1 MSGSTRIIR
10 GPAKGP
16 TDPAGIA
23 LKKKSA
29 SNGIPDAPGTSGRHG
44 RERRGAARSG
54 DWHPGQGEP
63 GPGEIPWSF
72 ENGSGLLGIF
82 QSSQEAMIV
91 CDADGMIRF
100 WNDGAEALF
109 GFDVSEAL
117 GREASSFLEGGW
129 PFPDGG
135 NVLVSQARE
144 AVALRKDGSKVR
156 VELSQGAFSAN
167 ACGLRLIIARDLSSR
182 LDSMEAL
189 KVSEEKHRQAR
200 EELQY
205 RIRFE
210 NLITSIST
218 HFIHLPSDRIDMGIN
233 YALHALGE
241 FAEVDRCYIFLFSP
255 DKGTVDN
262 THEWCS
268 NGVEPQIGSL
278 QGINTSRF
286 PWFMEQ
292 IRGLQ
297 AIHVPN
303 VSGLPARASAEREE
317 FEREGIK
324 SLAAVPMVHRGSLR
338 GYLGFDSVHREKN
351 WSEDNLQVLRMAG
364 EIFINALERKK
375 VDQALSE
382 AKAKYLNIFENAVE
396 GIFQTTPGGRFLGVN
411 PALARILGYSEPREM
426 MSAVIDIG
434 AVLYV
439 DPERRAEFV
448 RILRERGRVTEFESQ
463 VRRKDGSVIW
473 ISENARAVR
482 KADGGLDYCEGTVMD
497 VTQRKRMEDQLIHG
511 ALHDSL
517 TGLPNRTLL
526 MERLGR
532 TLERS
537 RRKPGTMFAVMV
549 LDLDRFKMIN
559 ESMGHQQG
567 DRMLVAFARRLE
579 AFVPPGTTLARLG
592 GDEFGMLVEDLKDFN
607 HATILADRLQEALSM
622 GFDLDG
628 QEIYAAAS
636 IGIAVGSALTLG
648 PPDLLRDA
656 ETAMHRA
663 KAAGKGRY
671 EVFDV
676 SMHTK
681 AVQMLTL
688 ETDLRKALERME
700 FRLHYQPIVSLED
713 SSLMGFEALIRWIHP
728 KLGMVSP
735 ADFIPLAEDTGMIIP
750 IGRWVLWQSCKQL
763 VEWQR
768 VFENGKALTMSV
780 NLSGKQLQD
789 MDLVR
794 QIQAILKETGL
805 DSKSLKLEV
814 TESAIMENPERAAAI
829 LTNLRDMGIHLSLD
843 DFGTGYSSLSYLHRF
858 PFHNLKIDRSFVSKM
873 EAGDKDA
880 EIVKVINSL
889 AKNLGMDVVAEGIET
904 EGQWALL
911 HRLACA
917 YGQGYFFSKPLEE
930 IAAGKLIAS
939 GGFAARGP
947 VFPEKAA

>member
-1 MSGSTRIIR
+1 MAEAQGGS
-10 GPAKGP
+10 
-16 TDPAGIA
+16 A
-23 LKKKSA
+23 L
-29 SNGIPDAPGTSGRHG
+29 
-44 RERRGAARSG
+44 
-54 DWHPGQGEP
+54 QG
-63 GPGEIPWSF
+63 
-72 ENGSGLLGIF
+72 LF
-82 QSSQEAMIV
+82 QSSQEAMLV
-91 CDADGMIRF
+91 CDAGLGIRF
-100 WNDGAEALF
+100 WNDGAQALF
-109 GFDVSEAL
+109 GLTPAEAI
-117 GREASSFLEGGW
+117 GRDASSLVEGGW
-129 PFPDGG
+129 PFPAEG
-135 NVLVSQARE
+135 NILVSLSRE
-144 AVALRKDGSKVR
+144 AAGIRKDGSKVP
-156 VELSQGAFSAN
+156 VELTQGAFTPDAS
-167 ACGLRLIIARDLSSR
+167 GLRLVLIRDLSARRNS
-182 LDSMEAL
+182 EAAL
-189 KVSEEKHRQAR
+189 RQSEERHREAR

-218 HFIHLPSDRIDMGIN
+218 HFIHLPGDRIDMGIN

-241 FAEVDRCYIFLFSP
+241 FASVDRSYIFLFSP
-255 DKGTVDN
+255 DRTQVDN

-268 NGVEPQIGSL
+268 RGVAPQIEGL
-278 QGINTSRF
+278 KGLKVSRF
-286 PWFMEQ
+286 PWFMEK
-292 IRGLQ
+292 IRLLQ
-297 AIHVPN
+297 TVHVPS
-303 VSGLPARASAEREE
+303 VSALPEKAAAEKAE

-324 SLAAVPMVHRGSLR
+324 SLVIVPMVHRGTLR
-338 GYLGFDSVHREKN
+338 GYLGFDSVHREKT
-351 WSEDNLQVLRMAG
+351 WPEETIQVLRMAG

-396 GIFQTTPGGRFLGVN
+396 GIFQSTPDGSFLGVN
-411 PALARILGYSEPREM
+411 PALARILGYSDPREM
-426 MSAVIDIG
+426 TAAVRDI
-434 AVLYV
+434 AATLYV
-439 DPERRAEFV
+439 DPERRGEFI

-463 VRRKDGSVIW
+463 VRRKDGSVIL
-473 ISENARAVR
+473 ISENARAVL
-482 KADGGLDYCEGTVMD
+482 KADGSLDYCEGTVMD

-532 TLERS
+532 ALERS
-537 RRKPGTMFAVMV
+537 RRKTGAMSAVLV

-592 GDEFGMLVEDLKDFN
+592 GDEFCMLLEDMRDFN
-607 HATILADRLQEALSM
+607 HATILADRLQEALGM

-628 QEIYAAAS
+628 REVYAAAS
-636 IGIAVGSALTLG
+636 IGIAVGGAQTPG
-648 PPDLLRDA
+648 PQDLLRDA

-676 SMHTK
+676 SMRTK
-681 AVQMLTL
+681 AVHLMTL
-688 ETDLRKALERME
+688 ETDLRRALERME

-713 SSLMGFEALIRWIHP
+713 SALTGFEALIRWAHP
-728 KLGMVSP
+728 TLGMVSP
-735 ADFIPLAEDTGMIIP
+735 MDFIPLAEDTGLIIP

-763 VEWQR
+763 VEWR
-768 VFENGKALTMSV
+768 KIFEDGRRLTMSV

-794 QIQAILKETGL
+794 QIQAILKESGL
-805 DSKSLKLEV
+805 DASSLKLEV
-814 TESAIMENPERAAAI
+814 TESAIMENPEKAAAI
-829 LTNLRDMGIHLSLD
+829 LNSLRDMGIHLSLD

-858 PFHNLKIDRSFVSKM
+858 PFHNLKIDRSFVSKL
-873 EAGDKDA
+873 ETGDKDA

-889 AKNLGMDVVAEGIET
+889 ARNLGMDVVAEGIET

-917 YGQGYFFSKPLEE
+917 YGQGYYFSKPLEDT
-930 IAAGKLIAS
+930 AARKLIEA
-939 GGFAARGP
+939 GGFASRGP
-947 VFPEKAA
+947 GSPA

>member
-1 MSGSTRIIR
+1 MARNGNS
-10 GPAKGP
+10 
-16 TDPAGIA
+16 
-23 LKKKSA
+23 LKKKRA
-29 SNGIPDAPGTSGRHG
+29 ENAIAPNAERNNPVDWRPGLNGGADMEKADPG
-44 RERRGAARSG
+44 
-54 DWHPGQGEP
+54 
-63 GPGEIPWSF
+63 
-72 ENGSGLLGIF
+72 NGSGLLDLF
-82 QSSQEAMIV
+82 QSSQEAMLV
-91 CDADGMIRF
+91 CDAGGIIRF
-100 WNDGAEALF
+100 WNGGAEALF
-109 GFDVSEAL
+109 GYSPAEIL
-117 GREASSFLEGGW
+117 GREASILAEGGW
-129 PFPDGG
+129 PFPAEGS
-135 NVLVSQARE
+135 VLVSLARE
-144 AVALRKDGSKVR
+144 AAGLRKDGSKVS
-156 VELSQGAFSAN
+156 VELSQGAFAHN
-167 ACGLRLIIARDLSSR
+167 AAGLRLTLVRDLSAR
-182 LDSMEAL
+182 
-189 KVSEEKHRQAR
+189 KVSEVALRESEAKHRQAR

-241 FAEVDRCYIFLFSP
+241 FAEVDRSYIFLFSP
-255 DKGTVDN
+255 DRATVDN
-262 THEWCS
+262 SHEWCS
-268 NGVEPQIGSL
+268 RGVEPQIGSL
-278 QGINTSRF
+278 QGLQVSRF
-286 PWFMEQ
+286 PWFMEK

-297 AIHVPN
+297 TIHVPD
-303 VSGLPARASAEREE
+303 VSALPPEAGAEKDE

-324 SLAAVPMVHRGSLR
+324 SIVVVPMVHRGTLR
-338 GYLGFDSVHREKN
+338 GYLGFDSVQREKS
-351 WSEDNLQVLRMAG
+351 WPDETIQVLRMAG

-396 GIFQTTPGGRFLGVN
+396 GIFQTTPDGRFLGVN
-411 PALARILGYSEPREM
+411 PALARILGYADPREM
-426 MSAVIDIG
+426 MSLVTDI
-434 AVLYV
+434 AATLYV

-448 RILRERGRVTEFESQ
+448 RLLGERGRVMEFESQ
-463 VRRKDGSVIW
+463 VRRKDGAVIL

-482 KADGGLDYCEGTVMD
+482 KADGSLDYCEGTVMD

-526 MERLGR
+526 VERLGR
-532 TLERS
+532 ALERA
-537 RRKPGTMFAVMV
+537 RRKPGIMSAVLV

-567 DRMLVAFARRLE
+567 DRLLIAFARRLE
-579 AFVPPGTTLARLG
+579 AFVPAGTTLARLG
-592 GDEFGMLVEDLKDFN
+592 GDEFCMLVEDLKDFN
-607 HATILADRLQEALSM
+607 HATILADRLQEALGM
-622 GFDLDG
+622 GFDLEG

-636 IGIAVGSALTLG
+636 IGIAVGGAQTPG
-648 PPDLLRDA
+648 AEDLLRDA
-656 ETAMHRA
+656 GTAMHRA

-671 EVFDV
+671 EVFDD

-681 AVQMLTL
+681 AVQMMTL

-728 KLGMVSP
+728 KLGMVP
-735 ADFIPLAEDTGMIIP
+735 PMDFIPLAEDTGLIIP

-763 VEWQR
+763 VEWQKIFQDGR
-768 VFENGKALTMSV
+768 KLTMSV

-794 QIQAILKETGL
+794 QIQAILKESGL
-805 DSKSLKLEV
+805 AASSLKLEV
-814 TESAIMENPERAAAI
+814 TESAIMENPEKAAAI
-829 LTNLRDMGIHLSLD
+829 LNSLRDMGIQLSLD

-858 PFHNLKIDRSFVSKM
+858 PFHNLKIDRSFVSKL

-911 HRLACA
+911 HRLACE
-917 YGQGYFFSKPLEE
+917 YGQGYFFSKPLEDT
-930 IAAGKLIAS
+930 AARKLIES
-939 GGFAARGP
+939 GGFASRGP
-947 VFPEKAA
+947 AEAGH